1 MEREQLLNDLTT
13 LDFMAVDMAL
23 YLDTHP
29 NDEDGIAI
37 YNEIIKEA
45 NNARALFEEKF
56 GPLCSYR
63 SMSNDKKFEWINNP
77 WPWQECFNY
86 SVKGD
91 IC

>member
-1 MEREQLLNDLTT
+1 MEREEMLSRLTA

-29 NDEDGIAI
+29 YDKEGIAI
-37 YNEIIKEA
+37 YNEILKEA
-45 NNARALFEEKF
+45 DKARAIYEQKV

-63 SMSNDKKFEWINNP
+63 SISNKDKFKWCDNP

-86 SVKGD
+86 ELKGE